1 MINEVIGWWSS
12 HESIIKKVQLLVRS
26 EKQQPSIIG
35 FSFSFKCFRSFF
47 SQVISVIFTGF
58 LSFLAWWYNRS
69 HVFNLVSLT
78 FLPLN
83 FETWTRGRD
92 FFFNR
97 SVMALPPVLVK
108 SHAKMAAA
116 GTIRVWMEEPAMR
129 SVSPP
134 AFDTTVLVRNRFL
147 ENTARFSREVVKTT
161 KQLGWTSLDCTKLST
176 IQIKPFKSSAILI
189 RSLGSR
195 GIWSSRLVCPT
206 KIIFR

>member
-161 KQLGWTSLDCTKLST
+161 KQLGWTCLDCMKLLMMTMILSKYSVILIQSLDL
-176 IQIKPFKSSAILI
+176 P
-189 RSLGSR
+189 
-195 GIWSSRLVCPT
+195 GIWSNHLLCLTRT
-206 KIIFR
+206 IFR